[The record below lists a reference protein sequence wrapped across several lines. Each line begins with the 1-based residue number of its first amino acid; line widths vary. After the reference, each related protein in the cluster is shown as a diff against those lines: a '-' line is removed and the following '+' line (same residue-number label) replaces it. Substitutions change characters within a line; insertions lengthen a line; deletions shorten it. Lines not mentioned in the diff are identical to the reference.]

1 MDGVFIIDKP
11 KGCTSHDVVAKMRKL
26 LATKKVGHSG
36 TLDPM
41 ATGVLPILVGKGT
54 KIAKYLIE
62 HDKIYE
68 ACISLGEKTDTADG
82 EGTCIEKK
90 EVNIEYLTEEHIKK
104 VLAEMKGKQKQV
116 PPMYSAIKINGKK
129 LYEYAREGIEVQP
142 EARTIEIY
150 DISFIGINIEA
161 RTIQF
166 RVKCSK
172 GTYIRVLCEQIA
184 EKLGTVGYMKELRRV
199 QVENFELEQALS
211 LEEIG
216 THKEDKEFLEK
227 HILSIEEIF
236 EGKDAIILDKENLSP
251 FLNGVLLRKNLA
263 DDVYRVY
270 NSDGQFIGLG
280 VVKKNL
286 LKRDII
292 IEN

>member
-11 KGCTSHDVVAKMRKL
+11 KMCTSHDVVAKMRKV
-26 LATKKVGHSG
+26 LATKKVGHAG

-62 HDKIYE
+62 HDKVYE
-68 ACISLGEKTDTADG
+68 ACISLGKKTDTADG
-82 EGTCIEKK
+82 EGTCIEEKK
-90 EVNIEYLTEEHIKK
+90 VNIDFLTEEQVKK
-104 VLAEMKGKQKQV
+104 VLEEMKGKQKQV

-129 LYEYAREGIEVQP
+129 LYEYAREGIDIQP
-142 EARTIEIY
+142 EARIIEIY
-150 DISFIGINIEA
+150 DISFIGMNIEE

-199 QVENFELEQALS
+199 QVENFNLKQAFS
-211 LEEIG
+211 LEEIEA
-216 THKEDKEFLEK
+216 HKEDKEFLEK

-236 EGKDAIILDKENLSP
+236 EKKDAIMLDNENLNP

-270 NSDGQFIGLG
+270 NSDGQFLGLG